1 MMKKTWSLLLATAMV
16 AGMLTGCGGQKS
28 NGGSEAAAT
37 EPVAVEEPTTD
48 ENTSYKKEIRIGTL
62 ADLTVKNRYAGTATV
77 TTQTCNSTFNGL
89 VSMGTDGEAAPEL
102 ATEWSSNDDSSEWT
116 FKLRE
121 GVKFHDGSDFTADD
135 VKFTWEYASST
146 ENDGITQPITGA
158 SMVDEVVVDD
168 P

>member
-37 EPVAVEEPTTD
+37 EPAAVEEPTTD

-89 VSMGTDGEAAPEL
+89 VSMGTDGEATPEL
-102 ATEWSSNDDSSEWT
+102 ATSGPATMIPASGPSSCVRELNFMMEAI
-116 FKLRE
+116 LRQ
-121 GVKFHDGSDFTADD
+121 T
-135 VKFTWEYASST
+135 
-146 ENDGITQPITGA
+146 
-158 SMVDEVVVDD
+158 M
-168 P
+168 